1 MVGDFMI
8 WVSLLLYIISSI
20 PLISIWGH
28 VSFDTAV
35 AAEMDL

>member
-1 MVGDFMI
+1 MGLSA
-8 WVSLLLYIISSI
+8 SLYLISSI

-35 AAEMDL
+35 AAEMEL